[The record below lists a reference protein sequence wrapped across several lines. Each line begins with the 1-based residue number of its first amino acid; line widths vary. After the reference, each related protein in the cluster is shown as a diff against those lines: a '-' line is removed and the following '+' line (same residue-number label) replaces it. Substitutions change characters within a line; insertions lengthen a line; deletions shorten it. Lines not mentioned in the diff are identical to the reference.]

1 MDCNKVHTLM
11 EENNDKKSALT
22 TKNNFEQNCINATE
36 NRGIG
41 EREQRTT
48 TFTERFCGGCER

>member
-11 EENNDKKSALT
+11 EENNDKKSIFT
-22 TKNNFEQNCINATE
+22 TKNNFEQNCVNATE

-48 TFTERFCGGCER
+48 TFAERFCGGCER

>member
-22 TKNNFEQNCINATE
+22 TKNNFEQNCVNATE

-41 EREQRTT
+41 ERERRTED
-48 TFTERFCGGCER
+48 FAKGLCQSCAE

>member
-11 EENNDKKSALT
+11 EENNDKKSIITA
-22 TKNNFEQNCINATE
+22 KNNFEQNCVNATE

-48 TFTERFCGGCER
+48 TPSKGLCGGCER

>member
-22 TKNNFEQNCINATE
+22 TKNNFEQNCVNATE

-48 TFTERFCGGCER
+48 TFAKGFCGGCER

>member
-11 EENNDKKSALT
+11 EENNDKKSVLT
-22 TKNNFEQNCINATE
+22 TKNNFEQNCVNATE

-41 EREQRTT
+41 ERERRTT
-48 TFTERFCGGCER
+48 TFAKGFCGGCER

>member
-22 TKNNFEQNCINATE
+22 TKNNFEQSCINATE
-36 NRGIG
+36 NRGTG
-41 EREQRTT
+41 ERERRTT
-48 TFTERFCGGCER
+48 TFAERFCGGCER

>member
-1 MDCNKVHTLM
+1 MGCNKVHTLM

-22 TKNNFEQNCINATE
+22 TKNNFEQNCVNATE

-41 EREQRTT
+41 ERERRTT
-48 TFTERFCGGCER
+48 PPSKGLCGGCER

>member
-41 EREQRTT
+41 ERERRTT
-48 TFTERFCGGCER
+48 TFVERFCGGCER

>member
-11 EENNDKKSALT
+11 EENNDKKSIFTA
-22 TKNNFEQNCINATE
+22 KDNNKQDCSYAVK

-41 EREQRTT
+41 ERERRTT
-48 TFTERFCGGCER
+48 TFVERLCGGCER

>member
-22 TKNNFEQNCINATE
+22 TKNSFEQNCINATE

-48 TFTERFCGGCER
+48 TSPKGFCGGCER

>member
-22 TKNNFEQNCINATE
+22 TKNNFEQNCVNATE

-41 EREQRTT
+41 ERERRTT
-48 TFTERFCGGCER
+48 TFVERLCGGCER

>member
-11 EENNDKKSALT
+11 EENNDKKSIFTA
-22 TKNNFEQNCINATE
+22 KDNNKQDCSYAVK

-41 EREQRTT
+41 ERERRTED
-48 TFTERFCGGCER
+48 FAKVFCGGCER

>member
-11 EENNDKKSALT
+11 EENNDKKSVLT
-22 TKNNFEQNCINATE
+22 TENNFEQNCINATE

-41 EREQRTT
+41 ERERKTT
-48 TFTERFCGGCER
+48 TFAKGLCGGCER

>member
-11 EENNDKKSALT
+11 EENNDKKSIFT
-22 TKNNFEQNCINATE
+22 TEDNNKQDCSYAIE

-41 EREQRTT
+41 ERERRTT
-48 TFTERFCGGCER
+48 TFVERFCGGCER

>member
-11 EENNDKKSALT
+11 EENNDKKSVLT

-36 NRGIG
+36 NRRIG

>member
-1 MDCNKVHTLM
+1 MDCNKVHTLI
-11 EENNDKKSALT
+11 EENNDKKSIFT
-22 TKNNFEQNCINATE
+22 TKDNNKQDCSYAIE

-48 TFTERFCGGCER
+48 TFAERFCGGCER

>member
-1 MDCNKVHTLM
+1 MDCNKMHTLM
-11 EENNDKKSALT
+11 EENNDKKSIFTA
-22 TKNNFEQNCINATE
+22 KDNDKQDRSYAVK

-41 EREQRTT
+41 ERERRTT

>member
-11 EENNDKKSALT
+11 EENNDEKSALT
-22 TKNNFEQNCINATE
+22 TKNNFEQNCVNATE
-36 NRGIG
+36 NRRIG

-48 TFTERFCGGCER
+48 TFAERFCGGCER

>member
-11 EENNDKKSALT
+11 EENNDKKSIFT
-22 TKNNFEQNCINATE
+22 TKDNNKQDCSYAVK

-41 EREQRTT
+41 ERERRTES
-48 TFTERFCGGCER
+48 FTEVFCGGCER

>member
-22 TKNNFEQNCINATE
+22 TKNNFEQNCVNATE

-48 TFTERFCGGCER
+48 TFTKGFCGGCER

>member
-1 MDCNKVHTLM
+1 MNCKGMHTLI
-11 EENNDKKSALT
+11 EENNDKKSIIT
-22 TKNNFEQNCINATE
+22 TKDNFEQNCVNATE

-48 TFTERFCGGCER
+48 TFTERLCGGCER

>member
-11 EENNDKKSALT
+11 EENNDKKSIFT
-22 TKNNFEQNCINATE
+22 TKDNDKQDCSYAIE

-41 EREQRTT
+41 ERERRTT
-48 TFTERFCGGCER
+48 THSKGLCGGCER

>member
-11 EENNDKKSALT
+11 EENNDKKSIFTA
-22 TKNNFEQNCINATE
+22 KDNNKQDCSYAVK

-41 EREQRTT
+41 ERERRTED
-48 TFTERFCGGCER
+48 FAKGLCQSCAE

>member
-1 MDCNKVHTLM
+1 MDCNKVHTLI
-11 EENNDKKSALT
+11 EENNDKKSIFT
-22 TKNNFEQNCINATE
+22 TKNNFEQNCVNATE

-48 TFTERFCGGCER
+48 TFAKRFCGGCER

>member
-11 EENNDKKSALT
+11 EENNDKKSIFT
-22 TKNNFEQNCINATE
+22 TEDNNKQDCSYAIE

-41 EREQRTT
+41 ERERRIT
-48 TFTERFCGGCER
+48 TFVERFCGGCER